1 MKFIVSSTL
10 LLSHLQTISRV
21 INSKNS
27 MAILDNF
34 LFRLEG
40 TRLSMTASDQETT
53 MTTAIDVMEAEG
65 EGVFAVNAKILLEP
79 LKELPDQPLTFEI
92 DDNNLEIFLYFQNG
106 RYNFIGVN
114 GDEYP
119 TKMPMDSSAVSF
131 SVEAQQLLNG
141 IGCTLFATA
150 EDELR
155 PIMNGIFMDIFEDSV
170 SFVAS
175 DTHKLVRFKN
185 QGIAPGVRAAFILPK
200 KPANLLKAIL
210 PKESGK
216 VALAFDSKN
225 ACFKLSDFV
234 LNCRLIEGN
243 YPNYN
248 SVIPT
253 NNPNRLI
260 IDRAL
265 FVNVLRRVSV
275 FADAALGLAKLQLK
289 NGELVVSTEN
299 KDYSISAEEKVACNY
314 TGDDL
319 TIGFKASFLIEILNN
334 ISATEVLVELSDPTR
349 AGVILPLEN
358 KENEDLLMLLMPM
371 MLSDF

>member
-1 MKFIVSSTL
+1 
-10 LLSHLQTISRV
+10 
-21 INSKNS
+21 
-27 MAILDNF
+27 
-34 LFRLEG
+34 
-40 TRLSMTASDQETT
+40 
-53 MTTAIDVMEAEG
+53 
-65 EGVFAVNAKILLEP
+65 
-79 LKELPDQPLTFEI
+79 
-92 DDNNLEIFLYFQNG
+92 
-106 RYNFIGVN
+106 
-114 GDEYP
+114 
-119 TKMPMDSSAVSF
+119 MDASAVTLSLD
-131 SVEAQQLLNG
+131 AQQLFNG
-141 IGCTLFATA
+141 IGYTLFATA

-155 PIMNGIFMDIFEDSV
+155 PIMNGIYLDIFEDSI

-185 QGIAPGVRAAFILPK
+185 QAVAPGVRASFILPK
-200 KPANLLKAIL
+200 KPANLLKSIL
-210 PKESGK
+210 PKENGNVELS
-216 VALAFDSKN
+216 FDSKN

-234 LNCRLIEGN
+234 LNCRLIEGH

-253 NNPNRLI
+253 SNTNRLI

-289 NGELVVSTEN
+289 NGELLVSTEN
-299 KDYSISAEEKVACNY
+299 KDYSISAEEKVGCDY

-334 ISATEVLVELSDPTR
+334 IPSTEVLVELSDPTR
-349 AGVILPLEN
+349 AGIIVPLEN